1 MIISKINIRVSKK
14 THKFV
19 IEVPNSIK
27 HAKLLYLK
35 NGYTIWCDGIAKKKY
50 NISVTLKILEDNES
64 PPHRWTKSSGNWMF
78 DIKMDFT
85 RKARWVKDGH
95 RTPDPE
101 RSSCAEV
108 VSRKIIH
115 ILLTYAALR

>member
-35 NGYTIWCDGIAKKKY
+35 NGYTIWCYGIANKKY
-50 NISVTLKILEDNES
+50 NIFVAFKILENNES
-64 PPHRWTKSSGNWMF
+64 SPPGCTKSIGHWMF
-78 DIKMDFT
+78 DVEI
-85 RKARWVKDGH
+85 
-95 RTPDPE
+95 
-101 RSSCAEV
+101 
-108 VSRKIIH
+108 
-115 ILLTYAALR
+115 